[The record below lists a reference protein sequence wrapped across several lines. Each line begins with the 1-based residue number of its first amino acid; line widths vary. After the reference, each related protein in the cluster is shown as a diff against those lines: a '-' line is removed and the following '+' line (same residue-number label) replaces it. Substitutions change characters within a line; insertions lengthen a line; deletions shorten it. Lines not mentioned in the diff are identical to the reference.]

1 MELESQ
7 LSDGDYKIIKCAEAQ
22 AVGDPL
28 PYDAA
33 KLHADRQAKRDR
45 INAIEDEI
53 AELEAIEP
61 DEETPQGDG
70 STGSSQGGGSDN
82 QGDNANQGGSGGDF
96 GGN

>member
-7 LSDGDYKIIKCAEAQ
+7 LSGGDYKIIKCAEAQ
-22 AVGDPL
+22 AVGEPL

-53 AELEAIEP
+53 AELERLEP
-61 DEETPQGDG
+61 DEEAP
-70 STGSSQGGGSDN
+70 
-82 QGDNANQGGSGGDF
+82 AE
-96 GGN
+96 

>member
-7 LSDGDYKIIKCAEAQ
+7 LSGGDYKIIKCAEAQ
-22 AVGDPL
+22 AVGEAL

-53 AELEAIEP
+53 SELERLEP
-61 DEETPQGDG
+61 DEETPREE
-70 STGSSQGGGSDN
+70 
-82 QGDNANQGGSGGDF
+82 
-96 GGN
+96 

>member
-7 LSDGDYKIIKCAEAQ
+7 LSGGDYKIIKCAEAQ
-22 AVGDPL
+22 AIGEAL

-53 AELEAIEP
+53 AELERLEP
-61 DEETPQGDG
+61 DEETPREE
-70 STGSSQGGGSDN
+70 
-82 QGDNANQGGSGGDF
+82 
-96 GGN
+96 

>member
-1 MELESQ
+1 MTREEIQEQVNLLSTEKMELESQ
-7 LSDGDYKIIKCAEAQ
+7 LSGGDYKIIKCAEAQ

-53 AELEAIEP
+53 AELERLEP
-61 DEETPQGDG
+61 DEEAP
-70 STGSSQGGGSDN
+70 
-82 QGDNANQGGSGGDF
+82 AE
-96 GGN
+96 

>member
-1 MELESQ
+1 MKREEIQEQVNLLSTEKMELESQ
-7 LSDGDYKIIKCAEAQ
+7 LSGGDYKIIKCAEAQ

-53 AELEAIEP
+53 AALERLEP
-61 DEETPQGDG
+61 DEEAPQE
-70 STGSSQGGGSDN
+70 
-82 QGDNANQGGSGGDF
+82 A
-96 GGN
+96 